1 VFNAVAD
8 ALALRG
14 IKASRQPLTPNRIAD
29 LLSGASDG

>member
-14 IKASRQPLTPNRIAD
+14 IKTTRQPLTPDRIAD
-29 LLSGASDG
+29 LLSGAADG